1 MLTPHPVSGVN
12 FRRFQMLK
20 SYQPVDD
27 LRDAIG
33 VALAAGVSENEILSM
48 VAIATADYYEP
59 ELPGFENPGLPIYDE
74 LPDGLI
80 DLPTAAERYG
90 CKPHRIYMWV
100 YRGRLQERGRLRGPG
115 KNGGAIVV
123 CENDL
128 LERINAPPNK
138 GGRPKK
144 M

>member
-1 MLTPHPVSGVN
+1 MLDTIRSAE
-12 FRRFQMLK
+12 
-20 SYQPVDD
+20 D
-27 LRDAIG
+27 LRAAIG
-33 VALAAGVSENEILSM
+33 VALSSGVSEGEILSM
-48 VAIATADYYEP
+48 GATVAADTGQP
-59 ELPGFENPGLPIYDE
+59 ELPGFEDPGLPIYDE

-80 DLPTAAERYG
+80 DLATAAERYG

-128 LERINAPPNK
+128 LERMNAPPNK
-138 GGRPKK
+138 GGLPKK
-144 M
+144 P

>member
-1 MLTPHPVSGVN
+1 MLDTTRSAE
-12 FRRFQMLK
+12 
-20 SYQPVDD
+20 D
-27 LRDAIG
+27 LRAAIG
-33 VALAAGVSENEILSM
+33 VALSSGVSEGEILSM
-48 VAIATADYYEP
+48 VATVAADTGQP
-59 ELPGFENPGLPIYDE
+59 ELPGFEDPGLPIYDE

-128 LERINAPPNK
+128 LERMNAPPNK
-138 GGRPKK
+138 GGRPKSRETSLTIL
-144 M
+144 